1 MFYTHCGSGLKI
13 EKYLEIK
20 AVLILDKDCRLCG
33 ISRFIMKNMWDAGT
47 CRVLQLDYAVN
58 QHHQMANLLH
68 NPI

>member
-1 MFYTHCGSGLKI
+1 MFDIRCRNGLKI

-47 CRVLQLDYAVN
+47 CRVLQ
-58 QHHQMANLLH
+58 
-68 NPI
+68 